1 MNNLTNPYAWLHLL
15 MIFIQG
21 VIYGWT
27 FTRCFRCKIST
38 ISISFLAGLLCALVV
53 VPQVLFMISIELQ
66 PVISIFV
73 HFGLGLLFVAKGTSG
88 LKVFTFWFMRLFV
101 DGIVQTPIMIPLV
114 EYGFIKPED
123 GIFVFTATRL
133 IGTIMFTIA
142 IIPAHYIYA
151 KIWNKIVNKLPM
163 SINKTGLAL
172 IIFPFG
178 QLLALCIVI
187 FQHSYVELEYVDN
200 LSLTN
205 IAFILLTITSVIFL
219 FFVSDIERKHQ
230 LELDLKELEYAYKSE
245 ADYYREFENKNYE
258 ISKIRH
264 DIKNHIIT
272 IKGLY
277 ENGNKNEIV
286 AMLNDLE
293 NSIDSSKLKE
303 YCKIPVVNAILSEK
317 VKICELQKI
326 SIDIQI
332 SISDIGTISPVHI
345 SSIFSNLMDNAI
357 KSANAINRQDKY
369 IRLNAIQQSEYIII
383 STVNSTADT
392 KSRILIPEESK
403 GYGLKILKDISQK
416 YDGAFKAEVKNGVCE
431 TQIMVRTT
439 IEFKEGTYE

>member
-1 MNNLTNPYAWLHLL
+1 MNNLANPYAWLYML

-27 FTRCFRCKIST
+27 FTRCFKCKVSPIL
-38 ISISFLAGLLCALVV
+38 ISFLAGLLCAVV
-53 VPQVLFMISIELQ
+53 VIPQVLFMVSIELQ
-66 PVISIFV
+66 PIISITV
-73 HFGLGLLFVAKGTSG
+73 HFGLGLLFAVKETSK
-88 LKVFTFWFMRLFV
+88 LKILVFWFMRLFV

-123 GIFVFTATRL
+123 GIFVFNATRL
-133 IGTIMFTIA
+133 IGTVMFTIA

-151 KIWNKIVNKLPM
+151 KLWNKIVNKLPI

-172 IIFPFG
+172 IIFPLG
-178 QLLALCIVI
+178 QLLALCIII

-230 LELDLKELEYAYKSE
+230 LELDIKELEYAYKSE
-245 ADYYREFENKNYE
+245 SDYYHELEIRNYE

-272 IKGLY
+272 IRGLY
-277 ENGNKNEIV
+277 ESGNKDEIV
-286 AMLNDLE
+286 AMLNDLQ
-293 NSIDSSKLKE
+293 NSIECSKSKE

-326 SIDIQI
+326 STDIQI
-332 SISDIGTISPVHI
+332 NISDIGTISPVHI

-357 KSANAINRQDKY
+357 KSASAINGKDKY
-369 IRLNAIQQSEYIII
+369 IRLNAIQQAEYIII

-392 KSRILIPEESK
+392 KNRILMPEESK

-416 YDGAFKAEVKNGVCE
+416 YDGVFKAEVINDVCE
-431 TQIMVRTT
+431 TQIMIHTT
-439 IEFKEGTYE
+439 V

>member
-1 MNNLTNPYAWLHLL
+1 MNNLANPYAWLYLL

-21 VIYGWT
+21 IIYGWT
-27 FTRCFRCKIST
+27 FTRCFRCKTSPIL
-38 ISISFLAGLLCALVV
+38 ISFLAGLLCAVV
-53 VPQVLFMISIELQ
+53 VIPQVLFMVSIELQ
-66 PVISIFV
+66 PIISITV
-73 HFGLGLLFVAKGTSG
+73 HFGLGLLFAVKETSK
-88 LKVFTFWFMRLFV
+88 LKILVFWFMRVFV

-123 GIFVFTATRL
+123 GIFVFNATRL
-133 IGTIMFTIA
+133 IGTVMFTIA
-142 IIPAHYIYA
+142 IIPVHYIYA
-151 KIWNKIVNKLPM
+151 KIWNKIVNKLPI

-172 IIFPFG
+172 IIFPLG
-178 QLLALCIVI
+178 QLLALCIII

-230 LELDLKELEYAYKSE
+230 LELDIKELEYAYKSE
-245 ADYYREFENKNYE
+245 SDYYHELEIRNYE

-264 DIKNHIIT
+264 DMKNHIIT
-272 IKGLY
+272 IRGLY
-277 ENGNKNEIV
+277 ENGNKDEIV

-293 NSIDSSKLKE
+293 NSIECSKSKE

-326 SIDIQI
+326 STDIQI

-357 KSANAINRQDKY
+357 KSASAINGQDKY
-369 IRLNAIQQSEYIII
+369 IRLNAIQQAEYIII

-392 KSRILIPEESK
+392 KNRILMPEESK

-416 YDGAFKAEVKNGVCE
+416 YDGVFKAEVINGVCE
-431 TQIMVRTT
+431 TQIMIRTT
-439 IEFKEGTYE
+439 V